1 MVHLFIGMNMTKTM
15 NKYNPHTHHRR
26 SIRLKGYDYAQAG
39 LYFITICCQDRIYR
53 FGDIKNG
60 EMVLN
65 EFGEIAHN
73 EWIKLTDR
81 FDNFELDIFQIMPN
95 HMHGI
100 ILLNNV
106 GATLAVAQNESVTK
120 NSFDESNELNKQNE
134 LDDSNCVTDQNDLN
148 HVGAGFTPVQNDF
161 NDTRAGASPVQ
172 NDFNDTRAGASP
184 AKNDFNDTRAG
195 ASPAPTVFD
204 IVGAYK
210 SLVANGCLKIYKSKN
225 EIMGKFWQRN
235 YWEHIIRNDESYQHI
250 SNYIINN
257 PQNWHDDKFYK

>member
-26 SIRLKGYDYAQAG
+26 SIRLKGYDYSQAG

-53 FGDIKNG
+53 FGDVKNG

-81 FDNFELDIFQIMPN
+81 FDNFELDVFQIMPN

-100 ILLNNV
+100 ILLNDV
-106 GATLAVAQNESVTK
+106 GATLAVAQNESVAQ
-120 NSFDESNELNKQNE
+120 NSFDE
-134 LDDSNCVTDQNDLN
+134 SNCVTDQNDVN
-148 HVGAGFTPVQNDF
+148 HVGAGFTPDQNDF
-161 NDTRAGASPVQ
+161 NYTRAGFTPDQ
-172 NDFNDTRAGASP
+172 NDFNY
-184 AKNDFNDTRAG
+184 KRAG

-210 SLVANGCLKIYKSKN
+210 SLVANGCLGIYKSKN
-225 EIMGKFWQRN
+225 EIMGKLWQRN

>member
-1 MVHLFIGMNMTKTM
+1 M

-26 SIRLKGYDYAQAG
+26 SIRLKGYDYSQAG

-53 FGDIKNG
+53 FGDVKNG

-81 FDNFELDIFQIMPN
+81 FDNFELDVFQIMPN

-100 ILLNNV
+100 ILLNDV
-106 GATLAVAQNESVTK
+106 GATLAVAQNELDAR
-120 NSFDESNELNKQNE
+120 NSFDDSNELDARNSFDDSNELNNQNE
-134 LDDSNCVTDQNDLN
+134 LDESNCITDQNDVN
-148 HVGAGFTPVQNDF
+148 HVGAGFTPD
-161 NDTRAGASPVQ
+161 Q

-210 SLVANGCLKIYKSKN
+210 SLVANGCLNIYKSKN

-257 PQNWHDDKFYK
+257 TKNWHDDKFYK

>member
-1 MVHLFIGMNMTKTM
+1 M

-26 SIRLKGYDYAQAG
+26 SIRLKGYDYSQAG

-53 FGDIKNG
+53 FGDVKNG

-81 FDNFELDIFQIMPN
+81 FDNFELDVFQIMPN

-100 ILLNNV
+100 ILLNDV
-106 GATLAVAQNESVTK
+106 GATLAVDQNELVAQNSY
-120 NSFDESNELNKQNE
+120 DELNELNNQNELVAQNSYDELNELNNQNE
-134 LDDSNCVTDQNDLN
+134 LDESNCITDQNDVN
-148 HVGAGFTPVQNDF
+148 HVGAGFTPDQNDF
-161 NDTRAGASPVQ
+161 NY
-172 NDFNDTRAGASP
+172 
-184 AKNDFNDTRAG
+184 TRAG

-210 SLVANGCLKIYKSKN
+210 SLVANGCLNIYKSKN